1 MSSGRSWIRTT
12 LKASTAVV
20 GAAACALA
28 VFVGYQSWPRTIA
41 VAHYEEPGLDYRLPP
56 ADPSGPDIRIGV
68 FTTSHADVSEGLLF
82 NGGDWL
88 KQARSVTSGLLVRHP
103 RATFL
108 FEGGVG
114 SRIQGEFER
123 NFNGWQRALFA
134 HVYERPVLEQL
145 RSAGVDPATIAFLL
159 ITHLHWD
166 HAGVIKDFPGTK
178 VRVTRE
184 EFDGASKAAARGEV
198 GTFAEQFNDPAIQW
212 DFVRF
217 ADASFGPFRKSLD
230 LFDDGSVVLVPLAGH
245 TQGQLGMF
253 LTLKSGERYFFIGDA
268 SWSAKAVGIPRER
281 IPFARDMVDA
291 DPEAAR
297 RELVL
302 IHRIAQ
308 ANPRLHVIPVHDG
321 EALEALP
328 KLARLAS

>member
-1 MSSGRSWIRTT
+1 MSFGSIWIRTM
-12 LKASTAVV
+12 LKALAAIV
-20 GAAACALA
+20 GAAVCALA
-28 VFVGYQSWPRTIA
+28 IFVAYQSWPRPID
-41 VAHYEEPGLDYRLPP
+41 VANYEEPFLDYRLPP
-56 ADPSGPDIRIGV
+56 ADLSGPDIQIGLV
-68 FTTSHADVSEGLLF
+68 TTSYAQAPEGLLF
-82 NGGDWL
+82 NGGNWL
-88 KQARSVTSGLLVRHP
+88 KKSRSVTSGLLVRHP

-123 NFNGWQRALFA
+123 NFNGWQKALFA
-134 HVYERPVLEQL
+134 HVYERPLLAQL
-145 RSAGVDPATIAFLL
+145 RSAGVDPAAIDFLV

-178 VRVTRE
+178 IRVTQE
-184 EFDGASKAAARGEV
+184 EYDGALKAAARGAV
-198 GTFAEQFNDPAIQW
+198 GTFAEQINDPTIQW
-212 DFVRF
+212 DFVHF
-217 ADASFGPFRKSLD
+217 ANARFGPFAQSLD
-230 LFDDGSVVLVPLAGH
+230 LFGDGSVVLVPLAGH
-245 TQGQLGMF
+245 TEGQLGMF
-253 LTLKSGERYFFIGDA
+253 LTLKSGQRYFFIGDA

-302 IHRIAQ
+302 IYKIAQ
-308 ANPRLHVIPVHDG
+308 SNPGLHIIPVHDG

-328 KLARLAS
+328 KLARLAP